1 MGSAGLLPYRC
12 ISTSGILDLMKK
24 ILIIVI
30 ILAIGVLVYSRYD
43 QQPAGPVFEACTT
56 EAKICA
62 DGSTVGRTG
71 PLCSFAPCPAEKK
84 PNDPPIKPPVSKA
97 CYVGGCSNHICSD
110 QPDIISNCAYSPV
123 FACYQSAQCERQA
136 TGECGW
142 TETAELK
149 SCIDSF
155 NQ

>member
-1 MGSAGLLPYRC
+1 
-12 ISTSGILDLMKK
+12 MKK
-24 ILIIVI
+24 FLIIVL
-30 ILAIGVLVYSRYD
+30 ILALGVLIYSRYD
-43 QQPAGPVFEACTT
+43 QQLAEPVFESCTK

-71 PLCSFAPCPAEKK
+71 PLCSFAPCPIKK
-84 PNDPPIKPPVSKA
+84 EPNDRPIKPPVSKA
-97 CYVGGCSNHICSD
+97 CYVGGCSSQICSD
-110 QPDIISNCAYSPV
+110 QPAVISTCAYSPV
-123 FACYQSAQCERQA
+123 FACYQSAQCERQV

-142 TETAELK
+142 TQTAELQ